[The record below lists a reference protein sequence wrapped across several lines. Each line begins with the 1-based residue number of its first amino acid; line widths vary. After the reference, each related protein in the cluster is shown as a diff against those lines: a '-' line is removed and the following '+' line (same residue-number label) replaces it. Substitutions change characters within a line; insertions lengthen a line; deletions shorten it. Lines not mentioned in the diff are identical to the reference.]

1 MYDYSKLKGR
11 IVEILGTQKNFAEK
25 MELSNTSII
34 SKMAGRVD
42 FTQGEI
48 KKASKILAITIEE
61 IPEYFFKEKV
71 QKKLT
76 WLMEVR
82 WIRWRKNR
90 NQKDTKDT

>member
-25 MELSNTSII
+25 MDLSNTSII
-34 SKMAGRVD
+34 SKMTGRVD

-48 KKASKILAITIEE
+48 KKASEILAINIDE

-71 QKKLT
+71 QKNLT
-76 WLMEVR
+76 
-82 WIRWRKNR
+82 
-90 NQKDTKDT
+90 Q